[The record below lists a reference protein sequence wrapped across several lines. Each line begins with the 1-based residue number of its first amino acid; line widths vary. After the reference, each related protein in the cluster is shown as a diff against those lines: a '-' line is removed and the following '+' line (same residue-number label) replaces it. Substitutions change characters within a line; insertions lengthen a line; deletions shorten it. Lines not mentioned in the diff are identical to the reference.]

1 MNNRTIW
8 KLAILLICAAGLL
21 LAQQA
26 QPAPQAASQSPVAKQ
41 PVVKSKEEADAIMAM
56 FNAKDPDSRIAAAEA
71 FIQKFADTQFKGV
84 ALFFIAAS
92 FMEKNDYEKTITYA
106 ERSLQADPESYQAML
121 LITRTLAARTKEFDL
136 DREEK
141 LATVEKYGNRVL
153 ELMKTAPRPNP
164 NITDEQWAGAKKDFI
179 AQVYEAFG
187 TAAMARNK
195 PDQAIEQYRKAL
207 DASPNP
213 DPATMVRL
221 GLAYAKATKYDDAVA
236 TFDKVMAIPQ
246 VNPSVRGIA
255 QAERVRALQNKNGGA
270 APAAPAQPAAVK
282 P

>member
-8 KLAILLICAAGLL
+8 KLAIMLICAAGLL

-41 PVVKSKEEADAIMAM
+41 PVVKSKAEADAIMAM
-56 FNAKDPDSRIAAAEA
+56 FNAKDSDSRIAAGEA
-71 FIQKFADTQFKGV
+71 LIQKFADTQFKSL

-92 FMEKNDYEKTITYA
+92 YIEKNDYEKTITYA
-106 ERSLQADPESYQAML
+106 ERSLQADPENYQAML
-121 LITRTLAARTKEFDL
+121 LIARTLAGRTKEFDL

-153 ELMKTAPRPNP
+153 EILKTAPRPNP
-164 NITDEQWAGAKKDFI
+164 NVTDAQWDAAKKDFT

-187 TAAMARNK
+187 TADMARNK

-221 GLAYAKATKYDDAVA
+221 GAAYAKAAKYDDAVA
-236 TFDKVMAIPQ
+236 TFDKVMAMPQ
-246 VNPSVRGIA
+246 VDPAIRQVA

-270 APAAPAQPAAVK
+270 APAAPAQPAPAK

>member
-21 LAQQA
+21 LAHQA

-41 PVVKSKEEADAIMAM
+41 PVVKSKGEADAIMAM
-56 FNAKDPDSRIAAAEA
+56 FNAKDSDSRIAAGESLV
-71 FIQKFADTQFKGV
+71 QKFADTQFKSL

-92 FMEKNDYEKTITYA
+92 YIEKNDYEKTITYA
-106 ERSLQADPESYQAML
+106 ERSLQADPENYQAML
-121 LITRTLAARTKEFDL
+121 LIARTLAGRTKEFDL

-141 LATVEKYGNRVL
+141 LATVEKHGNRVL
-153 ELMKTAPRPNP
+153 EILKTAPRPNP
-164 NITDEQWAGAKKDFI
+164 NITDEQWAGAKRDFT

-195 PDQAIEQYRKAL
+195 PDQAIEQYRKAVE
-207 DASPNP
+207 ASPNP

-221 GLAYAKATKYDDAVA
+221 GVAYAKAAKYDDAVA
-236 TFDKVMAIPQ
+236 SFDKVMAMPQ
-246 VNPSVRGIA
+246 VDQSIRGVA

-270 APAAPAQPAAVK
+270 APAAPAQPAPVK